1 MKMNIIKKINLK
13 TYLTFKKRNQRKN
26 EKDRKIKFKN
36 KKNQNSLKKSFF
48 QKYNY
53 YHSKRR

>member
-1 MKMNIIKKINLK
+1 MNIIKKINLK
-13 TYLTFKKRNQRKN
+13 TYLAFKKRNQRKN